1 MKESTRRV
9 VDALEAA
16 GVETRVVEFAEST
29 RTAEEAATAVGT
41 MVGRIV
47 KSLVF
52 VADGQPI
59 LALVS
64 GSNRLDT
71 ARLSARL
78 DCKIGR
84 ANADEVRRATG
95 FAIGGVPPLGHAQPL
110 PVYIDRDLTAYDMVY
125 AAAGTPNTVFPIAPA
140 DLIRVTSGTVL
151 DLAERGERG

>member
-9 VDALEAA
+9 VDALEQA

-29 RTAEEAATAVGT
+29 RTAEEAAVAVGT
-41 MVGRIV
+41 TVGRIV

-71 ARLSARL
+71 ARLSAHL
-78 DCKIGR
+78 DRTIGR

-110 PVYIDRDLTAYDMVY
+110 PVYIDRDLAAYDVVY

-151 DLAERGERG
+151 DLAERG